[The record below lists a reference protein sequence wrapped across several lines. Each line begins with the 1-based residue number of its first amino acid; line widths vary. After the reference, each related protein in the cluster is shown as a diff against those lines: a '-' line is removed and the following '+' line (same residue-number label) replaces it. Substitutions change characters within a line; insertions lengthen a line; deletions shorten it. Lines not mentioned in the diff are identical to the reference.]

1 MNPKKNLPLVTIITI
16 VYNNVK
22 TIRTAVQSVAHQS
35 YENIEHIV
43 IDNCSNDGTLEAIY
57 QHENDISLI
66 ISEPDGGIYHALN
79 KGIKLANGEIVGF
92 LNSDDVLKNRNTIT
106 TIVQNLMAE
115 DNEAVYGDLQY
126 FSKQHPNRIIR
137 SWKSNKYTS
146 KNFRQ
151 GWMPPHPT
159 FYTYK
164 DIYLKYG
171 FFDTSYKISS
181 DYEMMLRLL
190 YEKKIKAKYIPEVLV
205 KMQRGGVSN
214 QNLRSIML
222 KSEEDFLIMK
232 KYNFSL
238 LTLINKSLRKF
249 SQFIFRG

>member
-16 VYNNVK
+16 VHNNVK

-126 FSKQHPNRIIR
+126 FSKLHPNRIIR

-146 KNFRQ
+146 KKFRQ

-171 FFDTSYKISS
+171 FFDISYKISS
-181 DYEMMLRLL
+181 DYDMMLRLL

-222 KSEEDFLIMK
+222 KSKEDFLIMK

-238 LTLINKSLRKF
+238 LTLINKTLRKF
-249 SQFIFRG
+249 SQFFRRI

>member
-1 MNPKKNLPLVTIITI
+1 
-16 VYNNVK
+16 
-22 TIRTAVQSVAHQS
+22 
-35 YENIEHIV
+35 
-43 IDNCSNDGTLEAIY
+43 
-57 QHENDISLI
+57 
-66 ISEPDGGIYHALN
+66 
-79 KGIKLANGEIVGF
+79 
-92 LNSDDVLKNRNTIT
+92 
-106 TIVQNLMAE
+106 MAE

-126 FSKQHPNRIIR
+126 FSKQRPNRIIR

-146 KNFRQ
+146 KKFRQ

-181 DYEMMLRLL
+181 DYDMMLRLL

-214 QNLRSIML
+214 QNLKSIML
-222 KSEEDFLIMK
+222 KSKEDFLIMK

-238 LTLINKSLRKF
+238 LTLINKTLRKF
-249 SQFIFRG
+249 SQFFRRT

>member
-16 VYNNVK
+16 VHNNVK
-22 TIRTAVQSVAHQS
+22 TIRTAIQSVAHQS

-57 QHENDISLI
+57 QQENDISLI
-66 ISEPDGGIYHALN
+66 ISEPDDGIYHALN

-106 TIVQNLMAE
+106 TIVQNLI
-115 DNEAVYGDLQY
+115 DGGNEAVYGDLQY
-126 FSKQHPNRIIR
+126 FSKQRPNQITR
-137 SWKSNKYTS
+137 SWKSNNYTS
-146 KNFRQ
+146 KKFLQ
-151 GWMPPHPT
+151 WWMPPHPT

-164 DIYLKYG
+164 DTYFKYG
-171 FFDTSYKISS
+171 FFDVSYKISS
-181 DYEMMLRLL
+181 DYDMMLRLL

-222 KSEEDFLIMK
+222 KSKEDFLIMK

-238 LTLINKSLRKF
+238 LTLFNKTVRKF
-249 SQFIFRG
+249 SQFFLRG

>member
-57 QHENDISLI
+57 QQENDISLI
-66 ISEPDGGIYHALN
+66 ISEPDDGIYHALN
-79 KGIKLANGEIVGF
+79 KGIKLANGEIIGF

-126 FSKQHPNRIIR
+126 FSKLHPNRIIR

-171 FFDTSYKISS
+171 FFDISYKISS
-181 DYEMMLRLL
+181 DYDMMLRLL

-222 KSEEDFLIMK
+222 KSKEDFLIMK

-238 LTLINKSLRKF
+238 LTLINKTLRKF
-249 SQFIFRG
+249 SQFFRRT

>member
-16 VYNNVK
+16 VHNNVK

-57 QHENDISLI
+57 QQENDISLI
-66 ISEPDGGIYHALN
+66 ISEPDDGIYHALN

-92 LNSDDVLKNRNTIT
+92 LNSDDVLKNRNTIS

-126 FSKQHPNRIIR
+126 FSKQRPNRIIR

-146 KNFRQ
+146 KKFRQ

-171 FFDTSYKISS
+171 FFDISYKISS
-181 DYEMMLRLL
+181 DYDMMLRLL

-222 KSEEDFLIMK
+222 KSKEDFLIMK

-238 LTLINKSLRKF
+238 LTLINKTLRKF
-249 SQFIFRG
+249 SQFFRRI

>member
-16 VYNNVK
+16 VHNNVK

-57 QHENDISLI
+57 QQENDISLI
-66 ISEPDGGIYHALN
+66 ISEPDDGIYHALN
-79 KGIKLANGEIVGF
+79 KGIKLANGEIIGF

-126 FSKQHPNRIIR
+126 FSKQRPNRIIR

-146 KNFRQ
+146 KKFRQ

-171 FFDTSYKISS
+171 FFDISYKISS
-181 DYEMMLRLL
+181 DYDMMLRLL

-222 KSEEDFLIMK
+222 KSKEDFLIMK

-238 LTLINKSLRKF
+238 LTLINKTLRKF
-249 SQFIFRG
+249 SQFFRRT